1 MHPQF
6 GDSKMTNAGHRELA
20 KALLWLMLLSASLL
34 GACTVKLISDY
45 DPQTDQALTALQR
58 KMETFFVDLEDKIGT
73 EQAEYRYFED
83 FYDEVRVDIS
93 AIRLRA
99 SALPK
104 NEITL
109 EQVVRLEE
117 NIGLLEEVH
126 EEGIGSVEVV
136 QVIREDFN
144 TALSNI
150 LRLELAK
157 KRGEAD

>member
-1 MHPQF
+1 MAITGNRRFSLKLLWPF
-6 GDSKMTNAGHRELA
+6 LVGI
-20 KALLWLMLLSASLL
+20 ALL
-34 GACTVKLISDY
+34 GGCTVKLISDY
-45 DPQTDQALTALQR
+45 DEQTDKALTALQR

-73 EQAEYRYFED
+73 EEADYRYYED
-83 FYDEVRVDIS
+83 FYDEVKVDIS

-109 EQVVRLEE
+109 KQVTLLEE
-117 NIGLLEEVH
+117 NIQLLEEVH
-126 EEGIGSVEVV
+126 KEGIVAVEVI
-136 QVIREDFN
+136 QPIRDDFN

-157 KRGEAD
+157 KRGEGQ